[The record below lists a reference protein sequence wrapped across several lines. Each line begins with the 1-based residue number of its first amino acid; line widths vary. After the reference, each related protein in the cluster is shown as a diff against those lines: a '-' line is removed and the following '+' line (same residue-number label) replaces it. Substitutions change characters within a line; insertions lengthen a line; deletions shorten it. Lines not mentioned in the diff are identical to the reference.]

1 MYHHLNMG
9 WGGSQD
15 AWYNLPTID
24 TTPNDYD
31 SVRET
36 IYNILPSKNYDGEM
50 VSGRVFDPNGEP
62 LGVPADERTK
72 RARIKAHSAFDAL
85 WKRKD
90 MRRNDA
96 YEWLA
101 CRLGLKRDDCHVG
114 MFDFDMCQKVIE
126 ICSEVESETRNG
138 DAIVRMPSGDSSPSL
153 RHTILADA
161 LRKADA
167 VRADGDRDSRL
178 GLSRP
183 S

>member
-1 MYHHLNMG
+1 MSSTMPRGRDGVMCPYCKIPMVLRRTKKYTYPNG
-9 WGGSQD
+9 DPRLFYGCPAWPQCD
-15 AWYNLPTID
+15 A
-24 TTPNDYD
+24 
-31 SVRET
+31 VH
-36 IYNILPSKNYDGEM
+36 GAH
-50 VSGRVFDPNGEP
+50 PNGEP

-101 CRLGLKRDDCHVG
+101 GRLGLKRDDCHVG

-126 ICSEVESETRNG
+126 ICSEVESETRDG
-138 DAIVRMPSGDSSPSL
+138 DSIVRMPPVGSSPTL
-153 RHTILADA
+153 RHTSLADA
-161 LRKADA
+161 LRSAQGK
-167 VRADGDRDSRL
+167 RADGDRDSRL